1 MSRIRRRKWAR
12 PELEKDPKVI
22 FHPQDLQGKWF
33 ELFGNQNPIHLELGC
48 GQGEFICQNAEN
60 NPQLNFVGIDLYNE
74 VLVQTL
80 RKVNERSLENVRL
93 IPMNIKLINEVF
105 AEDEVE
111 KIYINFCN
119 PWPKRRHHI
128 RRLTHPGF
136 LEKYRKILI
145 NKGEVWFKTDDDGL
159 FEDSLIYFPESGFKE
174 LYKTFDLHS
183 SPYAQNNI
191 VTKYEEKFS
200 SLGIK
205 IKFGIF
211 QNNK

>member
-22 FHPQDLQGKWF
+22 FQPQEYQGKWP
-33 ELFGNQNPIHLELGC
+33 ELFKNQNPIHLELGC
-48 GQGEFICQNAEN
+48 GQGEFISQCAEN
-60 NPQLNFVGIDLYNE
+60 NPHLNFIAIDLYNE

-80 RKVNERSLENVRL
+80 RKLNENSLENVRL
-93 IPMNIKLINEVF
+93 IPMNIRLINEIF
-105 AEDEVE
+105 AEDEVA

-128 RRLTHPGF
+128 RRLTHPVF
-136 LEKYRKILI
+136 LEKYKKFLI
-145 NKGEVWFKTDDDGL
+145 NKGEVCFKTDDDGL
-159 FEDSLIYFPESGFKE
+159 FQDSLKYFAESGFKE

-183 SPYAQNNI
+183 SSYAQNNI

-200 SLGIK
+200 SQGIK